1 MRGLLPHVR
10 RVMVRINFRRGFIMR
25 RLILTCVLLASPT
38 FAQAQTSQTCAPV
51 TEQQVKGLFDRWN
64 ASLKTLKA
72 DEVLK
77 NYAPDAILLPTVSN
91 QPRLTQA
98 ERLDY
103 FVHFLESKPQG
114 VIDQRVIR
122 LGCNDAI
129 DSGLYTFTMGDG
141 KKVRA
146 RYSFAYSY
154 QNGQWLIVSHHSSA
168 MPEKE

>member
-1 MRGLLPHVR
+1 
-10 RVMVRINFRRGFIMR
+10 
-25 RLILTCVLLASPT
+25 
-38 FAQAQTSQTCAPV
+38 V
-51 TEQQVKGLFDRWN
+51 TEQQVKGFFDRWN
-64 ASLKTLKA
+64 ASLKTLKP

-77 NYAPDAILLPTVSN
+77 NYASDAILLPTVSN

-98 ERLDY
+98 ERRDY
-103 FVHFLESKPQG
+103 FVHFLENKPQG

-146 RYSFAYSY
+146 RYTFLYNY
-154 QNGQWLIVSHHSSA
+154 QNDQWLIVSHHSSA

>member
-1 MRGLLPHVR
+1 
-10 RVMVRINFRRGFIMR
+10 
-25 RLILTCVLLASPT
+25 
-38 FAQAQTSQTCAPV
+38 V

-64 ASLKTLKA
+64 ASLKTLKP
-72 DEVLK
+72 DEVLN

-91 QPRLTQA
+91 RPRLTQA
-98 ERLDY
+98 ERRDY
-103 FVHFLESKPQG
+103 FVHFLENKPQG

-146 RYSFAYSY
+146 RYTFVYNY

>member
-1 MRGLLPHVR
+1 MRY
-10 RVMVRINFRRGFIMR
+10 
-25 RLILTCVLLASPT
+25 LILTCILLAAPT
-38 FAQAQTSQTCAPV
+38 LAQAQTTQTCAPV

-64 ASLKTLKA
+64 ASLKTLKP
-72 DEVLK
+72 DEILN
-77 NYAPDAILLPTVSN
+77 NYASDAILLPTVSN
-91 QPRLTQA
+91 LPRLTQA
-98 ERLDY
+98 ERREY
-103 FVHFLESKPQG
+103 FVHFLENKPQG

-141 KKVRA
+141 TKVRA
-146 RYSFAYSY
+146 RYTFVYNY